1 MLSIVIFFFVTAIV
15 QATNE
20 HLELRTHRKKN
31 QRKNQKTHKRHEQE
45 RNVAPSRLRV
55 LMQPQNKNL
64 FEKFVKLL
72 DNIYWPEYPDDF
84 IDESEDTYHPLAE
97 ELEDYEEE
105 LDEAIEEENR
115 MYALYSRHLQTKEII
130 ISESELSHVVDLYRK
145 EAKHSKF

>member
-1 MLSIVIFFFVTAIV
+1 M

-20 HLELRTHRKKN
+20 YLELRTHRKKN

-45 RNVAPSRLRV
+45 RKTAPSNLKI

-64 FEKFVKLL
+64 FKKFVKLL
-72 DNIYWPEYPDDF
+72 DDIYWPEYPDDF
-84 IDESEDTYHPLAE
+84 IDEDGEINYPLAE

-115 MYALYSRHLQTKEII
+115 MYKLYSRHLQTKEII
-130 ISESELSHVVDLYRK
+130 ISESELSHVVDLYK
-145 EAKHSKF
+145 IKSNNSKV